1 MYVRSPIL
9 DYTARNN
16 ENTNMAK
23 LKIIVSTVSSFCTR
37 IEWALKLKG
46 LEYELT
52 FEDLNK
58 GKSELL
64 LKSNPVH
71 KKVPVLLD
79 DGVVIAES
87 KVILEYID
95 EKWKGGD
102 LYPLLPR
109 DPCERAQ
116 ARFWAQFVDDKC
128 LFGTLGACRAEDA
141 LEKEK
146 AVEAVLES
154 FTYLEKEIEGK
165 KFFAGDKIGYLDL
178 VIGWIPHSLSVLEEI
193 GGMKIL
199 YAKRFPSL
207 HEWAQNFVEIP
218 LIKECLPPRD
228 MLLNYTTA
236 RLSYLRSSAPNKP

>member
-1 MYVRSPIL
+1 
-9 DYTARNN
+9 
-16 ENTNMAK
+16 MAK
-23 LKIIVSTVSSFCTR
+23 LKIIVSTTSLFCTR

-46 LEYELT
+46 LEYELA
-52 FEDLNK
+52 FEDRSK

-64 LKSNPVH
+64 LKSNPAH

-79 DGVVIAES
+79 DGVAIAES

-102 LYPLLPR
+102 LYPLLPQ

-116 ARFWAQFVDDKC
+116 ARFWAQFADDTC
-128 LFGTLGACRAEDA
+128 LVGTWGACCAEDA

-146 AVEAVLES
+146 AVEAALES
-154 FTYLEKEIEGK
+154 FTYLEKQIEGK

-178 VIGWIPHSLSVLEEI
+178 VVGWIPHSLGAVEEA

-199 YAKRFPSL
+199 DAERFPSL

-228 MLLNYTTA
+228 KLVNHFTA
-236 RLSYLRSSAPNKP
+236 RLSLVRSSAPNKP

>member
-1 MYVRSPIL
+1 
-9 DYTARNN
+9 
-16 ENTNMAK
+16 MAK
-23 LKIIVSTVSSFCTR
+23 LKIIVSATSPFCTR

-52 FEDLNK
+52 FEEWSK

-64 LKSNPVH
+64 LMSNPAH

-79 DGVVIAES
+79 DGVGIAES

-95 EKWKGGD
+95 EKWKGSD
-102 LYPLLPR
+102 LYPLLPQ

-116 ARFWAQFVDDKC
+116 ARFWAQFADDKC
-128 LFGTLGACRAEDA
+128 LFGTWGACRAEGA

-154 FTYLEKEIEGK
+154 FTYLEKQIEGK

-178 VIGWIPHSLSVLEEI
+178 VVGWIPHWLGVMEEI

-199 YAKRFPSL
+199 DAERFPSL

-218 LIKECLPPRD
+218 LIKEFLPPRD
-228 MLLNYTTA
+228 KLVNHMTA
-236 RLSYLRSSAPNKP
+236 RLSLVRSSAPNKP